1 MRNRLYNLHFLF
13 LLFTFL
19 WIPTRGQHS
28 RTEPT
33 ELCGTV
39 PYIDSLQR
47 IYHYS
52 FQETR
57 FEQQLKS
64 YITNS
69 SARKASEEEEVYRI
83 PVIVHVIHSGEP
95 VGQGSNISFKQVVS
109 QIEVLNDDFRRRGY
123 GYNQN
128 PEGADTKIEFYL
140 VDRGPDGSLLSEP
153 GVDRVGF
160 NTQWTR
166 KSLEEQ
172 LKPQTYWNPS
182 KYLNIWV
189 VNFPGWLGFSGYA
202 QFPVNSGLEGINEAL
217 PEYTDGVL
225 IKTQYFGTNGT
236 ATAPYNMGRVAT
248 HEVGHWLGLRHIW
261 GDGDCSKD
269 DYCEDTPPAESPNR
283 ECLENVSC
291 ETRDMIENY
300 MDYTP
305 DACKN
310 IFTQDQKA
318 RMRAVLEVSPMR
330 RNLVQ
335 VVSACQGALVIDE
348 GEHSTQSLPQYY
360 SYTAQKDEVIAISS
374 LGLTSSDTYLELY
387 SSCSGEVLKSND
399 DIRNGKQSLV
409 TYSMVKDEE
418 VLIKWESLD
427 NEMNFGWQLKTSD
440 HFIGATS
447 DLPVLAIDGDNVLPV
462 DSGWVWYQYP
472 VTSENMKLQIDA
484 GNGSIDV
491 FVNSCFGGV
500 ASFVGAGSVS
510 ADGLVTGDTC
520 YILLTGKMPEVMRME
535 MLPMEAGES
544 CMSPATSVL
553 GANAFEGAEHWSSFT
568 TPYAGDFVIL
578 HQNDDNQESINLQV
592 YRNCDELVGS
602 SNIGVY
608 RLGNVG
614 ADETYLIKWEDLGDR
629 SGFEWMIQSHEDL
642 AGENCHLTFNA
653 VEGHNTYEVTQDY
666 FELWFRY
673 VTPDY
678 RAMLTFDFGENS
690 SLQNFDL
697 YKGDDC
703 NNLDYIYSIS
713 PFPWNDSPLFDS
725 NDTIYMVWEVDES
738 MLLDWTIHVMPE
750 AVGDACENPHVSVEG
765 INQTPGDYMNCW
777 SRFTMPRSGKLTIT
791 SVGLTDQDTELEIF
805 SNCADPVQLAS
816 NDDSKGTQQSTVVLD
831 AVNAGESLI
840 LHWKNENANLP
851 IQWNISIENNDLP
864 GALCEN
870 AIEVDVSSEPLAG
883 KADNWYRVV
892 MPEQGDLLIS
902 SNNLTDVDTYLRVYD
917 GCGLSLVGE
926 SDDVDWYAM
935 NFQSELLI
943 EELNAGDELLVFWS
957 GKWSE
962 EPFQWQ
968 LSWKEPV
975 PEVTD
980 QTFEISEHTIPGT
993 QIGQVEVAKADLAD
1007 LSFSILGE
1015 GSYPFRLDAATGEL
1029 FLTEAV
1035 DYETQN
1041 EYTLSVEIIKGEW
1054 SAEIVLTL
1062 LLVDEIELSTGLS
1075 KLDISVFPNPVQ
1087 EELFIEKHTGEDL
1100 MAFVFDVSGEMQLS
1114 FKLTTNQHRVRVD
1127 QLKAGVYILQLN
1139 SADKS
1144 YQTKF
1149 IRR

>member
-19 WIPTRGQHS
+19 WIPTRGQH
-28 RTEPT
+28 TTKPT

-57 FEQQLKS
+57 FEQQLKH

-69 SARKASEEEEVYRI
+69 SSRKISEEEEVYRI

-95 VGQGSNISFKQVVS
+95 EGQGSNISFKQVVS

-123 GYNQN
+123 GYNEN
-128 PEGADTKIEFYL
+128 PDGADTKIEFFL
-140 VDRGPDGSLLSEP
+140 AERGPDGILLSEP
-153 GVDRVGF
+153 GVDRVRF

-189 VNFPGWLGFSGYA
+189 VDFPDWLGFSGYA

-217 PEYTDGVL
+217 PEYSDGVL

-310 IFTQDQKA
+310 IFTLDQKA

-330 RNLVQ
+330 RNLVR
-335 VVSACQGALVIDE
+335 VVSDCQSALVIDE

-399 DIRNGKQSLV
+399 DIRNDKQSLV
-409 TYSMVKDEE
+409 TYSMMKDEE

-462 DSGWVWYQYP
+462 DSGWIWYQYP
-472 VTSENMKLQIDA
+472 VITENMKLQIDA
-484 GNGSIDV
+484 EDASIDV

-510 ADGLVTGDTC
+510 ADGLVAGDTC

-673 VTPDY
+673 ITPDY

-713 PFPWNDSPLFDS
+713 PYPWNDSPLFEP
-725 NDTIYMVWEVDES
+725 NDTIYMVWEVDEN

-750 AVGDACENPHVSVEG
+750 AVGDACDNAHVSIEG

-777 SRFTMPRSGKLTIT
+777 SRFTMPRSGKLTVT

-805 SNCADPVQLAS
+805 TNCADPVQLAS
-816 NDDSKGTQQSTVVLD
+816 NDDSEGTQQSTVILD

-851 IQWNISIENNDLP
+851 IQWNISVEDNDLP
-864 GALCEN
+864 GALCVN
-870 AIEVDVSSEPLAG
+870 AIEVDMSSEPLDG
-883 KADNWYRVV
+883 KAENWYRVV
-892 MPEQGDLLIS
+892 MPEQGNMLIS

-917 GCGLSLVGE
+917 GCGLALVGE

-943 EELNAGDELLVFWS
+943 EELNAGDELLIFWS

-968 LSWKEPV
+968 LSWKEPL

-980 QTFEISEHTIPGT
+980 QTFELSEHTIPGT
-993 QIGQVEVAKADLAD
+993 QIGQIEVAKADLAD

>member
-1 MRNRLYNLHFLF
+1 MRNRLYNLRFLF

-19 WIPTRGQHS
+19 WVPTKGQHS
-28 RTEPT
+28 GTEPT

-57 FEQQLKS
+57 FEQQLKH

-69 SARKASEEEEVYRI
+69 SARKTSEEEIYRI

-95 VGQGSNISFKQVVS
+95 SGQGSNISFKQVVS
-109 QIEVLNDDFRRRGY
+109 QIDVLNDDFRRRGY
-123 GYNQN
+123 GYNEN
-128 PEGADTKIEFYL
+128 PDGADTKIEFYL
-140 VDRGPDGSLLSEP
+140 VDRGPDGSLLFEP
-153 GVDRVGF
+153 GVDRVRF

-166 KSLEEQ
+166 KSLEER

-189 VNFPGWLGFSGYA
+189 VDFPDWLGFSGYA

-248 HEVGHWLGLRHIW
+248 HEVGHWLGLRHVW

-283 ECLENVSC
+283 ECQENVSC

-330 RNLVQ
+330 RNLVR
-335 VVSACQGALVIDE
+335 VVSDCQSALVIDE

-360 SYTAQKDEVIAISS
+360 SYTSQEDKVIAISS

-387 SSCSGEVLKSND
+387 SSCNGEVLKSND

-409 TYSMVKDEE
+409 TYSMLKDEE

-427 NEMNFGWQLKTSD
+427 NEVNFGWQLTTSD
-440 HFIGATS
+440 YFTGATS
-447 DLPVLAIDGDNVLPV
+447 DQPVLAIDGNNALPI
-462 DSGWVWYQYP
+462 DSGWIWYQYP
-472 VTSENMKLQIDA
+472 VITENMKLQIDA
-484 GNGSIDV
+484 EDASIDV

-510 ADGLVTGDTC
+510 AGGLVAGDTC

-535 MLPMEAGES
+535 MLPMESGES
-544 CMSPATSVL
+544 CLSPATSVL
-553 GANAFEGAEHWSSFT
+553 GSNVFEGAEHWSSFT
-568 TPYAGDFVIL
+568 TPYAGDFVII

-592 YRNCDELVGS
+592 YRNCDELIGS

-614 ADETYLIKWEDLGDR
+614 TDETYLIKWEDLGDG
-629 SGFEWMIQSHEDL
+629 SGFDWMIQSHEDV

-673 VTPDY
+673 VTPNY
-678 RAMLTFDFGENS
+678 RSMLTFDFGENS
-690 SLQNFDL
+690 SLQQFDL
-697 YKGDDC
+697 YAGTDC
-703 NNLDYIYSIS
+703 NRLDYLYSIA
-713 PFPWNDSPLFDS
+713 PYPWNDTPLFEP
-725 NDTIYMVWEVDES
+725 NDTVYMVWEVDEN
-738 MLLDWTIHVMPE
+738 MLLDWTIHVMLE
-750 AVGDACENPHVSVEG
+750 APGDACDNPHVSMEG

-777 SRFTMPRSGKLTIT
+777 SRFTMPRSGKLTVT
-791 SVGLTDQDTELEIF
+791 SVGLTDQDTELEIY
-805 SNCADPVQLAS
+805 SSCTDPIQIAT
-816 NDDSKGTQQSTVVLD
+816 NDDAENTPQSTVELD
-831 AVNAGESLI
+831 AVNAGETLL
-840 LHWKNENANLP
+840 LHWKNEKANLP
-851 IQWNISIENNDLP
+851 IQWSIAIEDNDHP

-870 AIEVDVSSEPLAG
+870 AIEVDVSSELLTG
-883 KADNWYRVV
+883 QGDNWYRVV

-902 SNNLTDVDTYLRVYD
+902 SNNLTDVDTHLRVYD

-926 SDDVDWYAM
+926 SDDLDWYAM
-935 NFQSELLI
+935 NFQSEVLL
-943 EELNAGDELLVFWS
+943 EELNTGDELLVFWS
-957 GKWSE
+957 GKWSNE
-962 EPFQWQ
+962 SFQW
-968 LSWKEPV
+968 LLKWNEPS

-980 QTFEISEHTIPGT
+980 QSFEISEHTIPGT
-993 QIGQVEVAKADLAD
+993 LIGQVEVANADLAD
-1007 LSFSILGE
+1007 LSFNILEE
-1015 GSYPFRLDAATGEL
+1015 GPYPFRLDAATGSLYLAEV
-1029 FLTEAV
+1029 V
-1035 DYETQN
+1035 DYEAQSEFSLN
-1041 EYTLSVEIIKGEW
+1041 VEVTKGEW
-1054 SAEIVLTL
+1054 SAEIILTVLVT
-1062 LLVDEIELSTGLS
+1062 DEIELSTGVS
-1075 KLDISVFPNPVQ
+1075 KLDISIFPNPV
-1087 EELFIEKHTGEDL
+1087 EDKLIIENNTGKELQVH
-1100 MAFVFDVSGEMQLS
+1100 VFNLSGNLQLD
-1114 FKLTTNQHRVRVD
+1114 FKVATDQHIYRVD
-1127 QLKAGVYILQLN
+1127 QLRAGVYILQVR
-1139 SADKS
+1139 SDEIS

-1149 IRR
+1149 IKR